1 MLRTVVIALSAVSLA
16 SCALTPVP
24 WSKAGATEDLVTE
37 DFNDCRRLALDQ
49 RLGSPPSLERE
60 QTFIDSCMHS
70 KGYRLERV
78 PR

>member
-16 SCALTPVP
+16 ACALTPVP
-24 WSKAGATEDLVTE
+24 WTKAGATEDLVTE

-60 QTFIDSCMHS
+60 QTLIDSCMHS